1 MLASTIAGSFFHR
14 TEARA
19 LVADLV
25 TKTLRS
31 NDGDLIADTLV
42 GLKVEGEFGV
52 VAFDN
57 DLGRFLDGLR
67 ANATLEDALACKTD
81 TGQ

>member
-1 MLASTIAGSFFHR
+1 MI
-14 TEARA
+14 
-19 LVADLV
+19 ADLI

-31 NDGDLIADTLV
+31 NDGYLIADTLV
-42 GLKVEGEFGV
+42 GLEVEGEFGV

-67 ANATLEDALACKTD
+67 ANSTLQYTLACKNRDWLVMMSLSALHTILAL
-81 TGQ
+81 GGY

>member
-1 MLASTIAGSFFHR
+1 MI
-14 TEARA
+14 
-19 LVADLV
+19 ADLI

-31 NDGDLIADTLV
+31 NDGNLIANTLV
-42 GLKVEGEFGV
+42 GLEVEGEFGV

-67 ANATLEDALACKTD
+67 ANSTLQYTLACKTEI
-81 TGQ
+81 G